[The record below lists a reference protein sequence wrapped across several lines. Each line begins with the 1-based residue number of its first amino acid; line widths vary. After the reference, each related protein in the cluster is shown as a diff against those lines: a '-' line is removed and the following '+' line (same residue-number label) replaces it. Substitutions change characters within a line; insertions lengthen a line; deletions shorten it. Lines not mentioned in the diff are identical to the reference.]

1 MYIFVNSQYCI
12 FTKLTVCIYYL
23 YRTKVGVY
31 TDSNTDSDKKVGKD
45 MLSNGIKTFKENSI
59 SDLDLYFEDGGE
71 ALIYTY
77 EKQLPPQNHFINNI

>member
-1 MYIFVNSQYCI
+1 M
-12 FTKLTVCIYYL
+12 TVCIYYL

-45 MLSNGIKTFKENSI
+45 MLSNGIKTFKESSI

-71 ALIYTY
+71 ASIYTY